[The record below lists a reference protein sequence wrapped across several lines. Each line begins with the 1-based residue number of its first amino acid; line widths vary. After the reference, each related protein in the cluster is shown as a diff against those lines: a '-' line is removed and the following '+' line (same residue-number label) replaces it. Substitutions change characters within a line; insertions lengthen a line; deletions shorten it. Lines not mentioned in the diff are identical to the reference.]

1 MTPSIRSAGREKWAA
16 VQDLILEWAAAHL
29 RDYPWRDGGRTSYE
43 VLVAE
48 VLLKRTTATAA
59 ARVYGD
65 FFQQFP
71 SPQSIADAPIAAVA
85 KALLSVGLQRQRARS
100 FKSLADHLIR
110 TESGQIPSSLPRLLS
125 VPGLG
130 AYSARAVLSFGHG
143 IPAAILDT
151 NVERLLHRVFL
162 TVLPDKPSQSTLQE
176 LADQLLPA
184 SDHRDYNFAL
194 LDLGA
199 TVCRYVKPRCDECPL
214 NSVCDYRV
222 QHSAGLV
229 RELPGRY
236 QTVISINLKRIRS
249 ERGMSLQSLAT
260 AAGIS
265 KLTVIRVESGKSTPN
280 PRTLDRLAKA
290 LHVEV
295 SGLTG
300 DS

>member
-1 MTPSIRSAGREKWAA
+1 M
-16 VQDLILEWAAAHL
+16 
-29 RDYPWRDGGRTSYE
+29 
-43 VLVAE
+43 LVAE

-59 ARVYGD
+59 AKVYED
-65 FFQQFP
+65 FIHQFP
-71 SPQSIADAPIAAVA
+71 SPHSLADASITSVA
-85 KALLSVGLQRQRARS
+85 RALSSVGLQRQRARS

-110 TESGQIPSSLPRLLS
+110 AESGQIPRSLPRLLD

-130 AYSARAVLSFGHG
+130 EYSARAVLSFGHG
-143 IPAAILDT
+143 TPAAILDT

-176 LADQLLPA
+176 LADQLLPV

-199 TVCRYVKPRCDECPL
+199 TICRYVKPRCDECPL
-214 NSVCDYRV
+214 NSVCDFRV

-236 QTVISINLKRIRS
+236 QTVTSVNLKRIRA

-260 AAGIS
+260 VAGVS
-265 KLTVIRVESGKSTPN
+265 KLTVIRVESGKSAPN
-280 PRTLDRLAKA
+280 RKTLDKLAKA
-290 LHVEV
+290 LHVDV
-295 SGLTG
+295 SDLTG